1 MCDEFTAAAEQAALD
16 RLAAERGHFSR
27 RQFAA
32 MGAAAAMAACASPS
46 DGKTAAL
53 RERTVRMTT
62 ADGIADAF
70 FVHPAKGKHPG
81 VIIWPDI
88 GGLREVYYVMGRRLA
103 GAGYAVLV
111 VNQYYRSAVAP
122 VLNSFAE
129 WRTPA
134 GQARMGPM
142 IAAITPDGIARD
154 GAAFAAFL
162 DTQRVVDRGRGIGT
176 QGYCMGGPFAIRTAA
191 AAPGR
196 VRAAASFHGAG
207 LVGTAADS
215 PHQLLA
221 KTQASFLIAI
231 GQNDDSGAPGDKDVL
246 RAAAAAAN
254 RPAEIEVY
262 PANHGWCVAD
272 TPIYD
277 AAQAERAWE
286 RLLLLYK
293 TL

>member
-1 MCDEFTAAAEQAALD
+1 MCDEFTESEEETAL
-16 RLAAERGHFSR
+16 AGKGISR

-32 MGAAAAMAACASPS
+32 MSAAVAMVACAKPS

-53 RERTVRMTT
+53 NESTVHIQTP
-62 ADGIADAF
+62 DGMADAF

-81 VIIWPDI
+81 VILWPDI
-88 GGLREVYYVMGRRLA
+88 GGLREVFYVMGRRLA
-103 GAGYAVLV
+103 AAGYAALV
-111 VNQYYRSAVAP
+111 VNQYYRNAPAP

-134 GQARMGPM
+134 GQAKLAPM
-142 IAAITPDGIARD
+142 ITGVTPAGVARD
-154 GAAFAAFL
+154 AVALVAWL
-162 DTQRVVDRGRGIGT
+162 DTQNAVDKRKGIGS

-207 LVGTAADS
+207 LVGAAADS
-215 PHQLLA
+215 PNQLLA
-221 KTQASFLIAI
+221 RTHANFLIAI
-231 GQNDDSGAPGDKDVL
+231 AQGDDTRAPGDKDAL
-246 RAAAAAAN
+246 HAAAESAK

-272 TPIYD
+272 SPVYD
-277 AAQAERAWE
+277 AAQAERAWG
-286 RLLLLYK
+286 RLLAHYSRL
-293 TL
+293 

>member
-1 MCDEFTAAAEQAALD
+1 MCDEFTEAEEAAALS
-16 RLAAERGHFSR
+16 RKGVSR

-32 MGAAAAMAACASPS
+32 MSAAVAMVACAKPS
-46 DGKTAAL
+46 NGKTAAL
-53 RERTVRMTT
+53 TESTVRIQTP
-62 ADGIADAF
+62 DGMADAF
-70 FVHPAKGKHPG
+70 FVHPARGKHPG

-88 GGLREVYYVMGRRLA
+88 GGLREVFYVMGRRLA
-103 GAGYAVLV
+103 AAGYTVLV
-111 VNQYYRSAVAP
+111 VNQYYRSSPAP

-134 GQARMGPM
+134 GQAKLAPM
-142 IAAITPDGIARD
+142 IAAVNAGGVARD
-154 GAAFAAFL
+154 GAAFAAWL
-162 DTQRVVDRGRGIGT
+162 DTQNSVNQRKGIGS

-215 PHQLLA
+215 PNLLLGR
-221 KTQASFLIAI
+221 TQANFLIAI
-231 GQNDDSGAPGDKDVL
+231 GRNDDTRTPGDKDAL
-246 RAAAAAAN
+246 RAAANAAR

-262 PANHGWCVAD
+262 PADHGWCVAD

-277 AAQAERAWE
+277 SPQAERAWG
-286 RLLLLYK
+286 RLLALYK
-293 TL
+293 SL